1 MNAESSDWIIWLYFC
16 IFCQVKDKYGISP
29 LLAAIYEGHT
39 EAVKMLLK
47 QVVMLLFAFI
57 DFLIGYVN

>member
-1 MNAESSDWIIWLYFC
+1 M
-16 IFCQVKDKYGISP
+16 KDKYGISP

-47 QVVMLLFAFI
+47 QVVMLLFALLLSEFI